1 MYGRL
6 GLPLFFCGK
15 RSAVKKG
22 LLFCL
27 ILMLGCSGL
36 EPDKFEF
43 DNLAVGNPGHA
54 DVVIDRHGFAV
65 GFCNEKRQALWV
77 IYKLEAA
84 ELKSHGINRTNRFH
98 PDPQIPASAHPADYT
113 QTGYD
118 RGHLA
123 PAADMAFSLQT
134 MKDSFLMSNISPQ
147 LPGFNR
153 GIWKRLEEQ
162 VRQFALKENTLYVV
176 TGTVF
181 YATTAVETMGK
192 NQIPIPHAFF
202 KVIYDMTPPEKM
214 IGFILPHH
222 SDRKALSCF
231 AVTVD
236 QVEAVTGLDFFSE
249 LPDELEERLEAEVD
263 INLWNWS
270 E

>member
-84 ELKSHGINRTNRFH
+84 ELKATVSIARIVFALIRKFRLQRS
-98 PDPQIPASAHPADYT
+98 PQI
-113 QTGYD
+113 
-118 RGHLA
+118 
-123 PAADMAFSLQT
+123 
-134 MKDSFLMSNISPQ
+134 I
-147 LPGFNR
+147 
-153 GIWKRLEEQ
+153 
-162 VRQFALKENTLYVV
+162 LKS
-176 TGTVF
+176 
-181 YATTAVETMGK
+181 
-192 NQIPIPHAFF
+192 
-202 KVIYDMTPPEKM
+202 DMTGATLLLPP
-214 IGFILPHH
+214 IW
-222 SDRKALSCF
+222 
-231 AVTVD
+231 
-236 QVEAVTGLDFFSE
+236 
-249 LPDELEERLEAEVD
+249 RLAFKQ
-263 INLWNWS
+263 
-270 E
+270 